1 MGCCINKN
9 EIGVKKNLFNHSRNL
24 IVIFIEKFQQKK

>member
-9 EIGVKKNLFNHSRNL
+9 EIGVNNYNKLFRDI
-24 IVIFIEKFQQKK
+24 IVIFIENVQQKK